1 MEHKSICIVIFC
13 MEIILGIFVIAIAIM
28 AMSVGIKFNNKPLQG
43 TCGGQNNKIIV
54 DGIEITYPTCGG
66 DTKKCENTEVD
77 FSTV

>member
-1 MEHKSICIVIFC
+1 
-13 MEIILGIFVIAIAIM
+13 M